1 MTEQPALGERLRG
14 LRLAANVTIEALA
27 DRSGLS
33 DRAISDIERGVSEA
47 PQHRT
52 IAAIAEA
59 LGLDEEERRTF
70 LATARGARVAR
81 RAGAATP
88 RNPSAASS
96 SPEFTGRERE
106 LAKISATLTTMTTVA
121 APALLISGAPGV
133 GKTAT
138 ALEAVSRAT
147 AWSSHLFVDLDGFA
161 ALPATPTQI
170 LRELLRQLPGS
181 TEQIP
186 TTLDDAARHWRMR
199 TEGDPPL
206 VVLDNAAS
214 ESQVRPVLSLSPRG
228 AVIVTS
234 RRALAGL
241 EGVARMTLGP
251 LGEEASIRLLG
262 RLIANGLIANGLIA
276 NGLIANGRTTPQA
289 TVLVAQ
295 LVHGLPLAISIAAEI
310 ISNDPNHDAA
320 YFASA
325 LGSADDPLA
334 ALVHGDRSVASAIA
348 LSYDTLSARSA
359 QLLRDISVIETD
371 TFDAILAGA
380 IGVEQGGVES
390 RLDELADLGLL
401 EVRGGD
407 RFSLPWPVRHFALA
421 RLTDTVGPRGVAER
435 RQRADVWLRANGA
448 AAH

>member
-81 RAGAATP
+81 RAGAVTP

-199 TEGDPPL
+199 TERDPPL

-251 LGEEASIRLLG
+251 LGEEASIRLLD
-262 RLIANGLIANGLIA
+262 RLIANGLIA

-289 TVLVAQ
+289 TARVAQ

-310 ISNDPNHDAA
+310 ISDDPDHDAA

-359 QLLRDISVIETD
+359 QLLRDISVVETD
-371 TFDAILAGA
+371 TFDAILVGA

>member
-1 MTEQPALGERLRG
+1 VTEQPALGERLRG

-199 TEGDPPL
+199 TERDPPL

-262 RLIANGLIANGLIA
+262 RLIANGLIANG
-276 NGLIANGRTTPQA
+276 RTTPQA

-310 ISNDPNHDAA
+310 ISDDPNHDAA
-320 YFASA
+320 HFASA

-380 IGVEQGGVES
+380 IGVEQGGVEQGGVES